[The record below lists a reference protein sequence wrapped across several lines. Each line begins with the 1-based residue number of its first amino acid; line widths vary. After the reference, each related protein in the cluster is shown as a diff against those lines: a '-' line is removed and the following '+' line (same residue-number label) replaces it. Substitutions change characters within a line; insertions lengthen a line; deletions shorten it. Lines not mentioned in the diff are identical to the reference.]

1 MIVNLYECKDDKR
14 KLNKTLVS
22 KGTCDIQLRDRVN
35 VINPIM
41 SIPLRSDT
49 FNYCYIED
57 LGRYYYVDSVEYNKN
72 LMILHLSVDVLMS
85 YKDYINNLSCTVKR
99 SQSLINGY
107 INDNNMTISSLPQIQ
122 TLNFPH
128 GFNSDSII
136 LMTIG

>member
-22 KGTCDIQLRDRVN
+22 KGTCGIQLRDSVN
-35 VINPIM
+35 VINPVI

-49 FNYCYIED
+49 FNYCHIDE
-57 LGRYYYVDSVEYNKN
+57 LQRYYYVDSIEYDKN

-107 INDNNMTISSLPQIQ
+107 ISDSNMTISSLPQIQ
-122 TLNFPH
+122 TLNFPR